1 MYGSGKRGNWVW
13 DDVVVNIDSTH
24 GMLGDCLDCDLQ
36 DLEITLIVSVY
47 SKTKSHLYIVVGSV
61 F

>member
-1 MYGSGKRGNWVW
+1 MGVNGKRGNWAW
-13 DDVVVNIDSTH
+13 DDVVVNIDSTY

-47 SKTKSHLYIVVGSV
+47 SKTNSHLYIVVGSV
-61 F
+61 S

>member
-1 MYGSGKRGNWVW
+1 MYGSGKKGNSVW

-36 DLEITLIVSVY
+36 DLEIARIVSVY
-47 SKTKSHLYIVVGSV
+47 SKTKRHLYIVIGSV